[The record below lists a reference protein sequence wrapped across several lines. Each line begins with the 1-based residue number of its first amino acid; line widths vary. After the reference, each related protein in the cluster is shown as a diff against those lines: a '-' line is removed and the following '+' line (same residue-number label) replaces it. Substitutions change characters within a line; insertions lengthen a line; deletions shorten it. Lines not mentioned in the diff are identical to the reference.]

1 MCISVNAKRHKVELE
16 IFSSYIPNVATLAV
30 LAQHECVN
38 IQTQACYQKQT
49 YRNRTQIAGANGVL
63 NLSIPIEKGI
73 KGTRLVDQEVQISY
87 DEMWQNNHWKSF
99 VSAYQ
104 SSPFFEFYQDEFEA
118 VFFKK
123 QKKLLDFNMDIL
135 QLIMDWLEL
144 DTQIKISTEQPLYN
158 PAGEALICAK
168 KATSLH
174 FPKYI
179 QVFESKLGFISN
191 LNALDLICC
200 LGPESPSY
208 LKKIDVIP
216 ILALS

>member
-1 MCISVNAKRHKVELE
+1 MELE

-30 LAQHECVN
+30 LAQQECVN
-38 IQTQACYQKQT
+38 IQTQAFYQKQT

-73 KGTRLVDQEVQISY
+73 KGTRLVDQDVMISY

-104 SSPFFEFYQDEFEA
+104 SSPFFEFYQDELEA

-158 PAGEALICAK
+158 PTGEALISAK

-179 QVFESKLGFISN
+179 QVFESKLGYISN

-208 LKKIDVIP
+208 LKKIDVTP

>member
-1 MCISVNAKRHKVELE
+1 MKLE

-30 LAQHECVN
+30 LAQQECVN
-38 IQTQACYQKQT
+38 IQTQAFYQKQT

-63 NLSIPIEKGI
+63 NLSIPIEKGV
-73 KGTRLVDQEVQISY
+73 KGTRLVDQDVMISY

-104 SSPFFEFYQDEFEA
+104 SSPFFEFYQDELEA

-158 PAGEALICAK
+158 PTGEALISAK

-174 FPKYI
+174 LPKYI

-208 LKKIDVIP
+208 LKKIDVTP

>member
-1 MCISVNAKRHKVELE
+1 MELE

-30 LAQHECVN
+30 LAKQECVN
-38 IQTQACYQKQT
+38 IQTQAFYQKQT

-63 NLSIPIEKGI
+63 NLSIPIEKGV
-73 KGTRLVDQEVQISY
+73 KGNRLVDQDVMISY

-158 PAGEALICAK
+158 PTGEALISAK

-208 LKKIDVIP
+208 LKKIDITP

>member
-1 MCISVNAKRHKVELE
+1 MELE

-30 LAQHECVN
+30 LAQQECVN
-38 IQTQACYQKQT
+38 IQTQAFYQKQT

-63 NLSIPIEKGI
+63 NLSIPIEKGV
-73 KGTRLVDQEVQISY
+73 KGTRLVDQDVMISY

-104 SSPFFEFYQDEFEA
+104 SSPFFEFYQDELKA

-158 PAGEALICAK
+158 PTGEALISAK

-174 FPKYI
+174 LPKYI

-208 LKKIDVIP
+208 LKKIDITP

>member
-1 MCISVNAKRHKVELE
+1 MELE

-30 LAQHECVN
+30 LAKQECVN
-38 IQTQACYQKQT
+38 IQTQAFYQKQT

-63 NLSIPIEKGI
+63 NLSIPIEKGV
-73 KGTRLVDQEVQISY
+73 KGTRLVDQDVMISY

-104 SSPFFEFYQDEFEA
+104 SSPFFEFYQDELEA

-158 PAGEALICAK
+158 PTGEALISAK

-208 LKKIDVIP
+208 LKKIDVTP

>member
-1 MCISVNAKRHKVELE
+1 VELE

-30 LAQHECVN
+30 LAKQECVN
-38 IQTQACYQKQT
+38 IQTQAFYQKQT

-63 NLSIPIEKGI
+63 NLSIPIEKGV
-73 KGTRLVDQEVQISY
+73 KGNRLVDQDVMISY

-118 VFFKK
+118 IFFKK

-158 PAGEALICAK
+158 PTGEALISAK

-208 LKKIDVIP
+208 LKKIDITP

>member
-1 MCISVNAKRHKVELE
+1 MELE

-30 LAQHECVN
+30 LAQYECID
-38 IQTQACYQKQT
+38 IQTQAFYQKQT
-49 YRNRTQIAGANGVL
+49 YRNRTQITGANGVL
-63 NLSIPIEKGI
+63 NLSIPIEKGV
-73 KGTRLVDQEVQISY
+73 KGTRLIDQDVLISY

-104 SSPFFEFYQDEFEA
+104 SSPFFEFYQDDFEA
-118 VFFKK
+118 IFFKQ
-123 QKKLLDFNMDIL
+123 QKKLFDFNMSIL

-144 DTQIKISTEQPLYN
+144 DTKIRISSEQPLFN
-158 PAGEALICAK
+158 PTGEALISAK
-168 KATSLH
+168 NTTAIH

-179 QVFESKLGFISN
+179 QVFNSKLGFISN

-200 LGPESPSY
+200 LGPESLSY
-208 LKKIDVIP
+208 LRKIDITP

>member
-1 MCISVNAKRHKVELE
+1 MELE

-30 LAQHECVN
+30 LAQYECID
-38 IQTQACYQKQT
+38 IQTQAFYQKQT
-49 YRNRTQIAGANGVL
+49 YRNRTQITGANGVL
-63 NLSIPIEKGI
+63 NLSIPIEKGV
-73 KGTRLVDQEVQISY
+73 KGTRLIDQDVLISY

-118 VFFKK
+118 LFFKQ
-123 QKKLLDFNMDIL
+123 QKKLFDFNMDIL

-144 DTQIKISTEQPLYN
+144 DTKIRISSEQPLFN
-158 PAGEALICAK
+158 PTGEALISAK
-168 KATSLH
+168 NTTAIH

-179 QVFESKLGFISN
+179 QVFNSKLGFISN

-200 LGPESPSY
+200 LGPESLSY
-208 LKKIDVIP
+208 LRKIDITP

>member
-1 MCISVNAKRHKVELE
+1 MELE

-30 LAQHECVN
+30 LAKQECVN
-38 IQTQACYQKQT
+38 IQTQAFYQKQT

-63 NLSIPIEKGI
+63 NLSIPIEKGV
-73 KGTRLVDQEVQISY
+73 KGNRLVDQDVMISY

-123 QKKLLDFNMDIL
+123 QKKLLNFNMDIL

-158 PAGEALICAK
+158 PTGEALISAK

-208 LKKIDVIP
+208 LKKIDITP

>member
-1 MCISVNAKRHKVELE
+1 VELE

-30 LAQHECVN
+30 LAQHECID
-38 IQTQACYQKQT
+38 IQTQAFYQKQN

-63 NLSIPIEKGI
+63 NLIIPIEKSV
-73 KGTRLVDQEVQISY
+73 KGTRLIDQDVLISY
-87 DEMWQNNHWKSF
+87 HEMWQNNHWKSF

-104 SSPFFEFYQDEFEA
+104 SSPFFEFYQDELEF
-118 VFFKK
+118 VFFKR
-123 QKKLLDFNMDIL
+123 QNKLLDFNLDIL

-144 DTQIKISTEQPLYN
+144 DTKIRISTEQPLYN
-158 PAGEALICAK
+158 PTGEALISAK
-168 KATSLH
+168 KTTAIH

-200 LGPESPSY
+200 LGPESLPY
-208 LKKIDVIP
+208 LKKIDVTP

>member
-1 MCISVNAKRHKVELE
+1 MELE

-30 LAQHECVN
+30 LAKQECVN
-38 IQTQACYQKQT
+38 IQTQAFYQKQT

-73 KGTRLVDQEVQISY
+73 KGTRLVDQDVMISY

-123 QKKLLDFNMDIL
+123 QKKLLNFNMDIL

-158 PAGEALICAK
+158 PTGEALISAK

-208 LKKIDVIP
+208 LKKIDITP

>member
-1 MCISVNAKRHKVELE
+1 MELE

-30 LAQHECVN
+30 LAQQECVN
-38 IQTQACYQKQT
+38 IQTQAFYQKQT

-73 KGTRLVDQEVQISY
+73 KGTRLVDQDVMISY

-104 SSPFFEFYQDEFEA
+104 SSPFFEFYQDELEA

-135 QLIMDWLEL
+135 QLIMNWLEL

-158 PAGEALICAK
+158 PTGEALISAK

-174 FPKYI
+174 LPKYI

-208 LKKIDVIP
+208 LKKIDVTP

>member
-1 MCISVNAKRHKVELE
+1 MELE

-30 LAQHECVN
+30 LAKQECVN
-38 IQTQACYQKQT
+38 IQTQAFYQKQT

-73 KGTRLVDQEVQISY
+73 KGTRLVDQDVMISY

-123 QKKLLDFNMDIL
+123 QKKLLNFNMDIL

-158 PAGEALICAK
+158 PTGEVLISAK

-208 LKKIDVIP
+208 LKKIDITP

>member
-1 MCISVNAKRHKVELE
+1 MELE

-30 LAQHECVN
+30 LAQQECVN
-38 IQTQACYQKQT
+38 IQTQAFYQKQT

-63 NLSIPIEKGI
+63 NLSIPIEKGVE
-73 KGTRLVDQEVQISY
+73 GTRLVDQDVMISY

-104 SSPFFEFYQDEFEA
+104 SSPFFEFYQDELEA

-158 PAGEALICAK
+158 PTGEALISAK

-174 FPKYI
+174 LPKYI

-208 LKKIDVIP
+208 LKKIDVTP

>member
-1 MCISVNAKRHKVELE
+1 MELE

-30 LAQHECVN
+30 LAQYECID
-38 IQTQACYQKQT
+38 IQTQAFYQKQT
-49 YRNRTQIAGANGVL
+49 YRNRTQITGANGVL
-63 NLSIPIEKGI
+63 NLSIPIEKSV
-73 KGTRLVDQEVQISY
+73 KGTRLIDQDVLISY
-87 DEMWQNNHWKSF
+87 DEMWQKNHWKSF

-118 VFFKK
+118 LFFKQ
-123 QKKLLDFNMDIL
+123 QKKLFDFNMDIL

-144 DTQIKISTEQPLYN
+144 DTKIRISSEQPLFN
-158 PAGEALICAK
+158 PTGEALISAK
-168 KATSLH
+168 NTTAIH

-179 QVFESKLGFISN
+179 QVFNSKLGFISN

-200 LGPESPSY
+200 LGPESLSY
-208 LKKIDVIP
+208 LRKIDITP

>member
-1 MCISVNAKRHKVELE
+1 MELE

-30 LAQHECVN
+30 LAQQECVN
-38 IQTQACYQKQT
+38 IQTQAFYQKQT

-73 KGTRLVDQEVQISY
+73 KGTRLVDQDVMISY

-123 QKKLLDFNMDIL
+123 QKKLLDFNMDML

-144 DTQIKISTEQPLYN
+144 DAQIKISTEQPLYN
-158 PAGEALICAK
+158 PTGEALISAK

-208 LKKIDVIP
+208 LKKIDITP

>member
-1 MCISVNAKRHKVELE
+1 MELE

-30 LAQHECVN
+30 LAQQECVN
-38 IQTQACYQKQT
+38 IQTQAFYQKQT

-63 NLSIPIEKGI
+63 NLSIPIEKGV
-73 KGTRLVDQEVQISY
+73 KGTRLVDQDVMISY

-104 SSPFFEFYQDEFEA
+104 SSPFFEFYQDELEA

-158 PAGEALICAK
+158 PTGEALISAK

-208 LKKIDVIP
+208 LKKINVTP

>member
-1 MCISVNAKRHKVELE
+1 MELE

-30 LAQHECVN
+30 LAQYECID
-38 IQTQACYQKQT
+38 IQTQAFYQKQT
-49 YRNRTQIAGANGVL
+49 YRNRTQITGANGVL
-63 NLSIPIEKGI
+63 NLSIPIEKGV
-73 KGTRLVDQEVQISY
+73 KGTRLIDQDVFISY

-118 VFFKK
+118 VFFKQ
-123 QKKLLDFNMDIL
+123 QKKLFDFNMDIL

-144 DTQIKISTEQPLYN
+144 DTKIRISSEQPLFN
-158 PAGEALICAK
+158 PTGEALISAK
-168 KATSLH
+168 NTTAIH

-179 QVFESKLGFISN
+179 QVFNSKLGFISN

-200 LGPESPSY
+200 LGPESLSY
-208 LKKIDVIP
+208 LRKIDITP

>member
-1 MCISVNAKRHKVELE
+1 MELE

-30 LAQHECVN
+30 LAQYECID
-38 IQTQACYQKQT
+38 IQTQAFYQKQT

-63 NLSIPIEKGI
+63 NLSIPIEKGV
-73 KGTRLVDQEVQISY
+73 KGTRLIDQDVLISY

-104 SSPFFEFYQDEFEA
+104 SSPFFEFYQDEFET
-118 VFFKK
+118 VFFKR
-123 QKKLLDFNMDIL
+123 QNKLFDFNMDIL

-144 DTQIKISTEQPLYN
+144 DTKIRISSEQPLFN
-158 PAGEALICAK
+158 PTGEALISAK
-168 KATSLH
+168 NTTAIH

-179 QVFESKLGFISN
+179 QVFNSKLGFISN

-200 LGPESPSY
+200 LGPESLSY
-208 LKKIDVIP
+208 LKKIDITP

>member
-1 MCISVNAKRHKVELE
+1 MELE

-30 LAQHECVN
+30 LAQYECID
-38 IQTQACYQKQT
+38 IQTQAFYQKQT

-63 NLSIPIEKGI
+63 NLSIPIEKGV
-73 KGTRLVDQEVQISY
+73 KGTRLIDQDVFISY

-118 VFFKK
+118 LFFKQ
-123 QKKLLDFNMDIL
+123 QKKLFDFNMDIL

-144 DTQIKISTEQPLYN
+144 DTKIRISSEQPLFN
-158 PAGEALICAK
+158 PTGEALISAK
-168 KATSLH
+168 NTTAIN

-179 QVFESKLGFISN
+179 QVFNSKLGFISN

-200 LGPESPSY
+200 LGPESLSY
-208 LKKIDVIP
+208 LRKIDITP

>member
-1 MCISVNAKRHKVELE
+1 MELE

-30 LAQHECVN
+30 LAQQECVN
-38 IQTQACYQKQT
+38 IQTQAFYQKQT

-73 KGTRLVDQEVQISY
+73 KGTRLVDQDVMISY

-104 SSPFFEFYQDEFEA
+104 SSPFFEFYQDELEA

-158 PAGEALICAK
+158 PTGEALISAK

-208 LKKIDVIP
+208 LKKIDITP

>member
-1 MCISVNAKRHKVELE
+1 MQE
-16 IFSSYIPNVATLAV
+16 
-30 LAQHECVN
+30 
-38 IQTQACYQKQT
+38 QT

-63 NLSIPIEKGI
+63 NLSIPIEKGV
-73 KGTRLVDQEVQISY
+73 KGTRLVDQDVMISY

-104 SSPFFEFYQDEFEA
+104 SSPFFEFYQDELEA

-158 PAGEALICAK
+158 PTGEALISAK
-168 KATSLH
+168 KPPPCTYLSTYKCL
-174 FPKYI
+174 
-179 QVFESKLGFISN
+179 N
-191 LNALDLICC
+191 LN
-200 LGPESPSY
+200 
-208 LKKIDVIP
+208 
-216 ILALS
+216 

>member
-1 MCISVNAKRHKVELE
+1 MELE

-30 LAQHECVN
+30 LAQYECID
-38 IQTQACYQKQT
+38 IQTQAFYQKQT
-49 YRNRTQIAGANGVL
+49 YRNRTQITGANGVL
-63 NLSIPIEKGI
+63 NLSIPIEKGV
-73 KGTRLVDQEVQISY
+73 KGTRLIDQDVLISY

-104 SSPFFEFYQDEFEA
+104 SSPFFEFYQDDFEA
-118 VFFKK
+118 VFFKQ
-123 QKKLLDFNMDIL
+123 QKKLFDFNMDIL

-144 DTQIKISTEQPLYN
+144 DTKIRISSEQPLFN
-158 PAGEALICAK
+158 PTGEALISAK
-168 KATSLH
+168 NTTAIH

-179 QVFESKLGFISN
+179 QVFNSKLGFISN

-200 LGPESPSY
+200 LGPESLSY
-208 LKKIDVIP
+208 LRKIDISP

>member
-1 MCISVNAKRHKVELE
+1 MELE

-30 LAQHECVN
+30 LAKQECVN
-38 IQTQACYQKQT
+38 IQTQAFYQKQT

-73 KGTRLVDQEVQISY
+73 KGTRLVDQDVMISY

-118 VFFKK
+118 IFFKK

-158 PAGEALICAK
+158 PTGEALISAK

-208 LKKIDVIP
+208 LKKIDITP

>member
-1 MCISVNAKRHKVELE
+1 MELE

-30 LAQHECVN
+30 LAQYECID
-38 IQTQACYQKQT
+38 IQTQAFYQKQT
-49 YRNRTQIAGANGVL
+49 YRNRTQITGANGVL
-63 NLSIPIEKGI
+63 NLSIPIEKGV
-73 KGTRLVDQEVQISY
+73 KGTRLIDQDVLISY

-118 VFFKK
+118 VFFKQ
-123 QKKLLDFNMDIL
+123 QKKLFDFNMDIL

-144 DTQIKISTEQPLYN
+144 DTKIRISSEQPLFN
-158 PAGEALICAK
+158 PTGEALISAK
-168 KATSLH
+168 NTTAIH

-179 QVFESKLGFISN
+179 QVFNSKLGFISN

-200 LGPESPSY
+200 LGPESLSY
-208 LKKIDVIP
+208 LKKIDITP

>member
-1 MCISVNAKRHKVELE
+1 VELE

-30 LAQHECVN
+30 LAQHECIN
-38 IQTQACYQKQT
+38 IQTQAFYQKQT

-63 NLSIPIEKGI
+63 NLSIPIEKNS
-73 KGTRLVDQEVQISY
+73 KGTRLVDQNVLISY
-87 DEMWQNNHWKSF
+87 EEMWQNNHWKSF

-104 SSPFFEFYQDEFEA
+104 SSPFFEFYQDELEA
-118 VFFKK
+118 VFFKEHK
-123 QKKLLDFNMDIL
+123 RLLDFNMEIL
-135 QLIMDWLEL
+135 QLITDWLEL
-144 DTQIKISTEQPLYN
+144 DTQINISVKQPLYN
-158 PAGEALICAK
+158 PTGEALVSAK
-168 KATSLH
+168 KTSTLY

-208 LKKIDVIP
+208 LKKIDVTP

>member
-1 MCISVNAKRHKVELE
+1 MKLE

-30 LAQHECVN
+30 LAKQECVN
-38 IQTQACYQKQT
+38 IQTQAFYQKQT

-63 NLSIPIEKGI
+63 NLSIPIEKGV
-73 KGTRLVDQEVQISY
+73 KGTRLVDQDVMISY

-104 SSPFFEFYQDEFEA
+104 SSPFFEFYQDELEA

-158 PAGEALICAK
+158 PTGEALISAK

-174 FPKYI
+174 LPKYI

-208 LKKIDVIP
+208 LKKIDVTP

>member
-1 MCISVNAKRHKVELE
+1 MELE

-30 LAQHECVN
+30 LAKQECVN
-38 IQTQACYQKQT
+38 IQTQAFYQKQT

-73 KGTRLVDQEVQISY
+73 KGTRLVDQDVMISY

-158 PAGEALICAK
+158 PTGEALISAK

-208 LKKIDVIP
+208 LKKIDITP

>member
-1 MCISVNAKRHKVELE
+1 MELE

-30 LAQHECVN
+30 LAKQECVN
-38 IQTQACYQKQT
+38 IQTQAFYQKQT

-63 NLSIPIEKGI
+63 NLSIPIEKGV
-73 KGTRLVDQEVQISY
+73 KGTRLVDQDVMISY

-158 PAGEALICAK
+158 PTGEALISAK

-174 FPKYI
+174 LPKYI

-208 LKKIDVIP
+208 LKKIDVTP

>member
-1 MCISVNAKRHKVELE
+1 VELE

-30 LAQHECVN
+30 LAQYECID
-38 IQTQACYQKQT
+38 IQTQAFYQKQT
-49 YRNRTQIAGANGVL
+49 YRNRTQITGANGVL
-63 NLSIPIEKGI
+63 NLSIPIEKGV
-73 KGTRLVDQEVQISY
+73 KGTRLIDQDVLISY

-118 VFFKK
+118 VFFKQ
-123 QKKLLDFNMDIL
+123 QKKLFDFNMDIL

-144 DTQIKISTEQPLYN
+144 DTQIKISMEQPLYN
-158 PAGEALICAK
+158 PTGEALISAK

-174 FPKYI
+174 FPKYM
-179 QVFESKLGFISN
+179 QVFGFKLGFISN

-208 LKKIDVIP
+208 LKKIDITP

>member
-1 MCISVNAKRHKVELE
+1 VELE

-30 LAQHECVN
+30 LAKQECVN
-38 IQTQACYQKQT
+38 IQTQAFYQKQT

-73 KGTRLVDQEVQISY
+73 KGTRLVDQDVMISY

-123 QKKLLDFNMDIL
+123 QKKLLDFNMDML

-158 PAGEALICAK
+158 PTGEALISAK
-168 KATSLH
+168 NTTAIH

-208 LKKIDVIP
+208 LKKIDITP

>member
-1 MCISVNAKRHKVELE
+1 MELE

-30 LAQHECVN
+30 LAQQECVN
-38 IQTQACYQKQT
+38 IQTQAFYQKQT

-63 NLSIPIEKGI
+63 NLSIPIEKGV
-73 KGTRLVDQEVQISY
+73 KGTRLVDQDVMISY

-158 PAGEALICAK
+158 PTGEALISAK

-208 LKKIDVIP
+208 LKKIDVTP

>member
-1 MCISVNAKRHKVELE
+1 MELE

-30 LAQHECVN
+30 LAQYECID
-38 IQTQACYQKQT
+38 IQTQAFYQKQT
-49 YRNRTQIAGANGVL
+49 YRNRTQITGANGVL
-63 NLSIPIEKGI
+63 NLSIPIEKGV
-73 KGTRLVDQEVQISY
+73 KGTRLIDQDVLISY

-118 VFFKK
+118 VFFKQ
-123 QKKLLDFNMDIL
+123 QKKLFDFNMDIL

-144 DTQIKISTEQPLYN
+144 DTKIRISSEQPLFN
-158 PAGEALICAK
+158 PTGEALISAK
-168 KATSLH
+168 NTTAIH

-179 QVFESKLGFISN
+179 QVFNSKLGFISN

-200 LGPESPSY
+200 LGPESLSY
-208 LKKIDVIP
+208 LRKIDISP

>member
-1 MCISVNAKRHKVELE
+1 MELE

-30 LAQHECVN
+30 LAQQECVN
-38 IQTQACYQKQT
+38 IQTQAFYQKQT

-63 NLSIPIEKGI
+63 NLSIPIEKGV
-73 KGTRLVDQEVQISY
+73 KVTRLVDQDVMISY

-104 SSPFFEFYQDEFEA
+104 SSPFFEFYQDELEA

-158 PAGEALICAK
+158 PTGEALISAK

-174 FPKYI
+174 LPKYI

-208 LKKIDVIP
+208 LKKIDVTP

>member
-1 MCISVNAKRHKVELE
+1 MELE

-30 LAQHECVN
+30 LAQQECVN
-38 IQTQACYQKQT
+38 IQTPAFYQKQT

-63 NLSIPIEKGI
+63 NLSIPIEKGV
-73 KGTRLVDQEVQISY
+73 KGTRLVDQDVMISY

-104 SSPFFEFYQDEFEA
+104 SSPFFEFYQDELEA

-158 PAGEALICAK
+158 PTGEALISAK

-174 FPKYI
+174 LPKYI

-208 LKKIDVIP
+208 LKKIDVTP